1 MTRSTKGLIACAAIA
16 GFMIASPAFAA
27 EGDVAK
33 GEKAYKTKCKSC
45 HAVKPNVKRVGP
57 SLFGV
62 IGRKCGTAPKVRFSK
77 GYKAACEA
85 KSFTWDAAMIDEYI
99 KDPKAFMSKQ
109 AGKKV
114 SSPMA
119 AVKIK
124 KEARRANILAYLKT
138 LK

>member
-1 MTRSTKGLIACAAIA
+1 MTRSTKGLIASAAIA
-16 GFMIASPAFAA
+16 GFMIASPAFSAD
-27 EGDVAK
+27 GDVAK
-33 GEKAYKTKCKSC
+33 GEKAYKTKCRAC

-62 IGRKCGTAPKVRFSK
+62 IGRKCGTAEKVRFSK

-85 KSFTWDAAMIDEYI
+85 NPFTWDAASIDAYI
-99 KDPKAFMSKQ
+99 TDPRAFMSEK

-124 KEARRANILAYLKT
+124 REARRANILAYLKT

>member
-1 MTRSTKGLIACAAIA
+1 MTRSKRGLIASVAIA
-16 GFMIASPAFAA
+16 GFMIANPAFAA
-27 EGDVAK
+27 DGDVKK

-45 HAVKPNVKRVGP
+45 HSIKPNVKRVGP
-57 SLFGV
+57 SLFAV
-62 IGRKCGTAPKVRFSK
+62 IGRKCGTAPKTRYSR

-85 KSFTWDAAMIDEYI
+85 KPFTWDAASIDAYI
-99 KDPKAFMSKQ
+99 KDPRAFMSEK

-124 KEARRANILAYLKT
+124 RETRRANILAYLKT

>member
-1 MTRSTKGLIACAAIA
+1 MTGSTKSLIASAAIA

-45 HAVKPNVKRVGP
+45 HAVKPDVKRVGP

-85 KSFTWDAAMIDEYI
+85 KAFTWDAASIDAYI
-99 KDPKAFMSKQ
+99 KDPRAYMSEL

-124 KEARRANILAYLKT
+124 KADRRANILAYLKT

>member
-1 MTRSTKGLIACAAIA
+1 MTRSIKGLIASAAIA

-27 EGDVAK
+27 DGDVAK

-45 HAVKPNVKRVGP
+45 HSIKANVKRVGP
-57 SLFGV
+57 SLFAV
-62 IGRKCGTAPKVRFSK
+62 LGRKCGTAAKTRFSK

-85 KSFTWDAAMIDEYI
+85 KPFAWDEALVNEYI
-99 KDPKAFMSKQ
+99 EAPAKFMSKM

-114 SSPMA
+114 SSPMR

-124 KEARRANILAYLKT
+124 KEKRRANIIAFLKT

>member
-1 MTRSTKGLIACAAIA
+1 MTRSTKGLIASAAIA

-27 EGDVAK
+27 DGDVKK

-45 HAVKPNVKRVGP
+45 HSIKPNVKRVGP
-57 SLFGV
+57 SLFAV
-62 IGRKCGTAPKVRFSK
+62 IGRKCGTAPKTRFSK

-85 KSFTWDAAMIDEYI
+85 KSFTWDAASIDEYI
-99 KDPKAFMSKQ
+99 KNPKAYMSKL

-124 KEARRANILAYLKT
+124 KEKRRANILAYLKT

>member
-1 MTRSTKGLIACAAIA
+1 MIRSTKGLIASAAIA
-16 GFMIASPAFAA
+16 GFMMASPAFAA
-27 EGDVAK
+27 DGDVAK

-45 HAVKPNVKRVGP
+45 HSIKPNVKRVGP
-57 SLFGV
+57 SLFAV
-62 IGRKCGTAPKVRFSK
+62 FGRKCGTAAKTRFSK

-85 KSFTWDAAMIDEYI
+85 KPFTWDEALVNEYI
-99 KDPKAFMSKQ
+99 ANPADFMTKL

-114 SSPMA
+114 SSPMR

-124 KEARRANILAYLKT
+124 KETRRANIIAFLKT